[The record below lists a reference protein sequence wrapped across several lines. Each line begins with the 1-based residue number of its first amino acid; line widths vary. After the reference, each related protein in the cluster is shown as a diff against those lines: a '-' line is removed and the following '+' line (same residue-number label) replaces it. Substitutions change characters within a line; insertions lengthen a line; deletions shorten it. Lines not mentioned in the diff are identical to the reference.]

1 MLKIIRRNADIQ
13 IYINYKTAYMGDFAV
28 AEKAWIY
35 AVLFC
40 AGRKTPAE
48 IPL

>member
-1 MLKIIRRNADIQ
+1 MLEIIRRNADIQ
-13 IYINYKTAYMGDFAV
+13 IYINYKTAYKGDLA
-28 AEKAWIY
+28 AAGKAWIY

-40 AGRKTPAE
+40 AGKEPSVQ